1 MNWWLNIFFENDSIK
16 MVFSIDLKIIKIDLD
31 HLSKLEIIK
40 SRIICPEGKDHDFS
54 KMHFWA
60 SRESDHFLGV
70 CDYSV
75 TRWNYVFWEIWD
87 LSDFGYYK
95 RSSKSSISYLR
106 VIEMDLNFQYFMVSF
121 EIRNFTAWT
130 VRHRTSNER
139 NSYK

>member
-54 KMHFWA
+54 KMHLFFGLQ
-60 SRESDHFLGV
+60 EKLIIFLEFV
-70 CDYSV
+70 IIRSLDEI
-75 TRWNYVFWEIWD
+75 TFFFWEIWD

-106 VIEMDLNFQYFMVSF
+106 VIQMDLNFQYFMVCF
-121 EIRNFTAWT
+121 EIWNFTVWT
-130 VRHRTSNER
+130 VRNRT
-139 NSYK
+139 